1 MNKNVSQQRERVT
14 ARIPIQ
20 IRETLEYASAL
31 SGATLNQFMI
41 QAAVKEAENVIRNH
55 EEIQKIMLSAHDSQL
70 LWDLIDNPPD
80 PVDKLHQAFLKY
92 QDFLGEKD

>member
-1 MNKNVSQQRERVT
+1 MSQQRERVT

-41 QAAVKEAENVIRNH
+41 QAALKEAENVIRNH
-55 EEIQKIMLSAHDSQL
+55 EEIQPATG
-70 LWDLIDNPPD
+70 
-80 PVDKLHQAFLKY
+80 Y
-92 QDFLGEKD
+92 